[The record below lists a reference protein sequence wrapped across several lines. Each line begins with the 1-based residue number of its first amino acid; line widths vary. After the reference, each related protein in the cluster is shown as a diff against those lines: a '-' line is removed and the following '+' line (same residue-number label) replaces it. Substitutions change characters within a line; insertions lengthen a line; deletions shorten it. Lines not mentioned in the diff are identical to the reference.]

1 MNFCP
6 NCGHKL
12 EMGLIAYRERPMCKT
27 EDGGCGFIDFGHY
40 SLGAG
45 GLVVREGPDGVRQ
58 ALLIQRG
65 EEPNKGGWTIPGGF
79 VEFDETAD
87 VAVMREVE
95 EETGIAGEIVAELG
109 TIDFWF
115 VADGRRIHK
124 TVRHY
129 LMRAVG
135 GELSDADIEVSE
147 VAWVPLPDIRAQ
159 LAYPDERGLVDTA
172 GRLLA
177 DSA

>member
-1 MNFCP
+1 MAQDGTDGAGDP
-6 NCGHKL
+6 
-12 EMGLIAYRERPMCKT
+12 RPSGSKAGAARNARRPRKRRSRWLRQVD
-27 EDGGCGFIDFGHY
+27 EF
-40 SLGAG
+40 SAG
-45 GLVVREGPDGVRQ
+45 GLVVDLGGETPRG
-58 ALLIQRG
+58 ALIARTDRHGRLLWSL
-65 EEPNKGGWTIPGGF
+65 PKGHIEAG
-79 VEFDETAD
+79 ETAEQA
-87 VAVMREVE
+87 AVREVE

-129 LMRAVG
+129 LLRAVG